1 MMKNLNI
8 GIVIVTISL
17 MLASCGNRTEQNNSE
32 AGRNQSAT
40 YTSAVSSE
48 QSASSE
54 WIGTDFP
61 VSSAMA
67 ENNTTSQAAVKTES
81 VRSAV
86 SQILLQEQV
95 ARQIH
100 RAEYRFQVVQP
111 VQLPAIY
118 RRQTANGLP
127 IGCWN

>member
-8 GIVIVTISL
+8 GIVIVAISL

-81 VRSAV
+81 SPISSVRTS
-86 SQILLQEQV
+86 EKP
-95 ARQIH
+95 
-100 RAEYRFQVVQP
+100 Y
-111 VQLPAIY
+111 LP
-118 RRQTANGLP
+118 
-127 IGCWN
+127 